1 MRAVYPLI
9 RHGNDQVTASVPSVF
24 KNLLSIFYAHVLQ
37 NIAKD
42 NEVIVLISELSD
54 VSKIA
59 GVVDAI
65 ELVLADVVLEY
76 LDSVHIEVV
85 V

>member
-1 MRAVYPLI
+1 MRAVNPLI
-9 RHGNDQVTASVPSVF
+9 RHCNDQVTASVPSVI
-24 KNLLSIFYAHVLQ
+24 KDLLSIFYAHVLQ
-37 NIAKD
+37 DIAKD

-59 GVVDAI
+59 SMVDAI
-65 ELVLADVVLEY
+65 ELMLSDVVLKY
-76 LDSVHIEVV
+76 LDSVHVEVV